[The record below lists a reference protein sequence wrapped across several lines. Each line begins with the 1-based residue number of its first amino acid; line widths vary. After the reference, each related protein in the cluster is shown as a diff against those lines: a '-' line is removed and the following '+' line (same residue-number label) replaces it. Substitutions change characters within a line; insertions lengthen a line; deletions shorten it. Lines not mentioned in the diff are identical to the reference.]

1 MSVNRNGCTQIFC
14 WLLGPGLAPPCAGLR
29 SQWDNK
35 WIFWLRNLF
44 HTSALVR
51 SSVVSSVHR
60 TAHSRSWLLIPYSR
74 VSQFLHGCNKLSALI
89 LLNLETAELVLF
101 SRFGDGDGSVRVS
114 VSPSARSQQK
124 ANAQMLGWHI
134 FNKAVFTLTHKNL
147 FLIWQNTNGFVKSH

>member
-60 TAHSRSWLLIPYSR
+60 TAHSRSWLLILEFLNFFMVETSCLHRKLVRFPQV
-74 VSQFLHGCNKLSALI
+74 VSSGIIMYATDSVKPGDCLTVTLH
-89 LLNLETAELVLF
+89 
-101 SRFGDGDGSVRVS
+101 SRFGDGDGSVPSKDIVS
-114 VSPSARSQQK
+114 VPLSPVPAK
-124 ANAQMLGWHI
+124 G
-134 FNKAVFTLTHKNL
+134 
-147 FLIWQNTNGFVKSH
+147 